1 MKHKLFFF
9 FEVPTRAPENVSYWF
24 SADGLEVVWSPLLAY
39 FRGYTLLGYEI
50 DVIDPGNNSLGV
62 WRHSDEPPLWE
73 LIKGIKSEEVY
84 CVEVHGY
91 TTFGRG
97 VSSSCNGGTM
107 KNTL

>member
-1 MKHKLFFF
+1 MSFF

-24 SADGLEVVWSPLLAY
+24 SADGLEVAWSPLLAY
-39 FRGYTLLGYEI
+39 FRGYALLGYEI
-50 DVIDPGNNSLGV
+50 DVIDPGNYSLGV
-62 WRHSDEPPLWE
+62 RRHSDEPPFWE
-73 LIKGIKSEEVY
+73 LIKGIKSEQVY
-84 CVEVHGY
+84 CVEVYGY